1 MLFRSSPYFPF
12 RDLQSFFRC
21 PFFPQFQHTIPDLD
35 LDLSFLDLLK
45 YPELFPL
52 SIFLPLDSVLKALP
66 NVSLELFHHISSLN
80 IAPTTSSNFKVLDP
94 ETELLM
100 AITKPFQLSGN
111 EHKNN
116 RALPSSSKFTP
127 TELN

>member
-1 MLFRSSPYFPF
+1 
-12 RDLQSFFRC
+12 
-21 PFFPQFQHTIPDLD
+21 LD
-35 LDLSFLDLLK
+35 LPFLDLVR

-52 SIFLPLDSVLKALP
+52 SIFLPLDSTLKALP
-66 NVSLELFHHISSLN
+66 DVSLELFRRISLLR

-116 RALPSSSKFTP
+116 RALT
-127 TELN
+127 

>member
-1 MLFRSSPYFPF
+1 MLFRS
-12 RDLQSFFRC
+12 
-21 PFFPQFQHTIPDLD
+21 TILD
-35 LDLSFLDLLK
+35 LELDMPFLDLLR
-45 YPELFPL
+45 YPGFFPI
-52 SIFLPLDSVLKALP
+52 SILLPLDYALKALP
-66 NVSLELFHHISSLN
+66 DVSLEIFRRISSLR

-100 AITKPFQLSGN
+100 AITKPFHLSGN

-116 RALPSSSKFTP
+116 RALNSSSKFTP